1 MIPPDAPPL
10 KYEPGG
16 KILGATAGHL
26 GLQGPRAGPA
36 PGENLI
42 PIDPQPLGAAPY
54 ENRAELVLGA
64 SRIELRLIPELEQI
78 MQWTAQPQLLVQAAI
93 DCRLHGLGASGMT
106 AAAVRPVPRP
116 EPFRC
121 RSLLQQQLTRVI
133 EDQQRKGPMQHAAA
147 PVALGLGQVARLAVR
162 IIPQGQPWLSGCG
175 TALAALAMAYT
186 VMAWL
191 AVWLRRGPPQSGPA
205 TLPPV
210 TVLKPLCGA
219 ERHLYDCLRSFCDQ
233 AYPRFQIVFGV
244 RDADDPAVTV
254 VRRLQ
259 REFPGLDLQI
269 AINPVQHGSSGKVSN
284 LINMMPFARYEYLVV
299 ADSDVRV
306 APDYLAR
313 VVPALLDSAV
323 GIVTCPYRGYPR
335 GGPGSVLGAAFI
347 NDWFMPSVYV
357 AALFGSRAFAFGATI
372 AMRREVLSSIGGV
385 FATPPPLAVDHH
397 LA

>member
-1 MIPPDAPPL
+1 MSV
-10 KYEPGG
+10 
-16 KILGATAGHL
+16 TA
-26 GLQGPRAGPA
+26 
-36 PGENLI
+36 
-42 PIDPQPLGAAPY
+42 
-54 ENRAELVLGA
+54 
-64 SRIELRLIPELEQI
+64 
-78 MQWTAQPQLLVQAAI
+78 
-93 DCRLHGLGASGMT
+93 
-106 AAAVRPVPRP
+106 
-116 EPFRC
+116 
-121 RSLLQQQLTRVI
+121 
-133 EDQQRKGPMQHAAA
+133 
-147 PVALGLGQVARLAVR
+147 
-162 IIPQGQPWLSGCG
+162 QPWLSGCG

-191 AVWLRRGPPQSGPA
+191 AVWLRRGPSQSGPA
-205 TLPPV
+205 TLPRV

-244 RDADDPAVTV
+244 RDPDDPAVTV

-269 AINPVQHGSSGKVSN
+269 AINPAQHGSSGKVSN

-313 VVPALLDSAV
+313 VVPPLLDSAV

-335 GGPGSVLGAAFI
+335 GGPWSVLGAAFI

-372 AMRREVLSSIGGV
+372 AMRREVLASIGGFMPIADQLADDYRLGELTRRMGLRTV
-385 FATPPPLAVDHH
+385 LSEVVVETSVDEGSLGHLVRHELRWLRTIRAVRPLGYGLSFVTFGLAPAALGSLVAAGARAALAMLAITALARLMLHSTGRDARSALAQLWALPLTDLLAFALWCWGFVTRRVQWRHARYRVARDGSAH
-397 LA
+397 LIP